1 MSLFDFLFPEQAQA
15 SHLRGLLKHQQIETV
30 REERR
35 EQVRGKLGEAAESV
49 ERLENQVA
57 RLEGKLNESEMII
70 RALAEMIFESSDY
83 VAEDLK
89 NLIEDIDARD
99 GVVDGRITPDSQRP
113 KPKFVAKRS
122 WRDQQA

>member
-1 MSLFDFLFPEQAQA
+1 
-15 SHLRGLLKHQQIETV
+15 
-30 REERR
+30 
-35 EQVRGKLGEAAESV
+35 
-49 ERLENQVA
+49 
-57 RLEGKLNESEMII
+57 MII

-122 WRDQQA
+122 WRDQQV